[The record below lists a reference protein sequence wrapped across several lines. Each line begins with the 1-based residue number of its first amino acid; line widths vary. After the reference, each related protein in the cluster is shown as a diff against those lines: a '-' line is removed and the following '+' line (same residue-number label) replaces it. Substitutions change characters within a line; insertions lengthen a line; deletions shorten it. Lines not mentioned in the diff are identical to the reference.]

1 MVIRIHWPRTGCGI
15 HIVCF
20 EKAPRSDDP
29 RMRRTDEPADEWIGE
44 ADSPKNLEPGW
55 ADCLDK
61 AMTGT
66 GDSRQLRWTGKNRKA
81 DDFDNPATT
90 TRQQQANHMAQVT
103 SQSKQLGSP
112 YIFLDWRH
120 VPVAKWYIKKVRTT
134 DFHSCTVHFICSNC
148 TCK

>member
-1 MVIRIHWPRTGCGI
+1 MVIRIHWPGTGCGI

-66 GDSRQLRWTGKNRKA
+66 GTA
-81 DDFDNPATT
+81 DNSDEPARTKKLMTLT
-90 TRQQQANHMAQVT
+90 TRQQQANHLAQVT

-134 DFHSCTVHFICSNC
+134 DFHSCTVHFICFNR